1 MAADSYDLF
10 DRLFRAREAVQS
22 LHWNYESVNRGEWYS
37 VHKLT
42 DDVLAALDAHIDVV
56 GESLLATTLNSLLTS
71 LPSGSKGDPQV
82 VHKVE
87 DASEKLYD
95 AIKSARSFLGSS
107 EMSIATR
114 VAVEDMI
121 KDLEIKHWLLTAGL
135 GHYQR

>member
-56 GESLLATTLNSLLTS
+56 GESLLATTLTS

-82 VHKVE
+82 VHRVE
-87 DASEKLYD
+87 DASEKLHD

-121 KDLEIKHWLLTAGL
+121 KDLEIKYWLLTAGL
-135 GHYQR
+135 GHQH